1 MSRGAGL
8 VLSFD
13 GAIILLPMCRNIL
26 RYIRPKIRFLPLDE
40 SQWFHRQVAYSLLVY
55 TIIHVCAH
63 YVKYVIQNVHI
74 TFVLTSAA
82 SSMWREHKSERS
94 RLFRFTIQKLEAS
107 LAISCSSACFSCT
120 QPLTPRSVSNH
131 SRRSGIPIISS
142 FHSCLAF
149 TPTPLDASF
158 ATPCNHFLPLP
169 VESSGNIALGMK
181 VGVGS
186 SGEVDSILLSAC
198 TERSDQEEKPRSLES
213 SAIHMVSTCK
223 S

>member
-1 MSRGAGL
+1 MVPSTGCVLDAGL
-8 VLSFD
+8 HYHPCLRPLCQV
-13 GAIILLPMCRNIL
+13 RNFTFRITCML
-26 RYIRPKIRFLPLDE
+26 T
-40 SQWFHRQVAYSLLVY
+40 QV
-55 TIIHVCAH
+55 
-63 YVKYVIQNVHI
+63 
-74 TFVLTSAA
+74 A
-82 SSMWREHKSERS
+82 SSMSREHKLERS
-94 RLFRFTIQKLEAS
+94 PLSRFIIQKLEAS
-107 LAISCSSACFSCT
+107 QATSCSFACFSCT
-120 QPLTPRSVSNH
+120 RPLTTRFVSNH
-131 SRRSGIPIISS
+131 SRPSGIPIISS

-158 ATPCNHFLPLP
+158 ATPCNHFLPLL
-169 VESSGNIALGMK
+169 VEYSGNIALGMK